1 MDNHQTNPLQ
11 KYFRQP
17 KIYVRLPSNGE
28 FYPDGS
34 LDKTE
39 NGEYPVYPMTTRD
52 EIMIKTPDAL
62 LNGESTVEVIQS
74 CIPNIK
80 NAWDIPIIDMD
91 AILIGIRIATY
102 GESMELSIKTPVTAE
117 EKDYQ
122 VDLRTMLD
130 SLYESEYDNSVILNE
145 MQVKIRPL
153 TYREFTETSI
163 QTFEEQRI
171 FNALTDRE
179 IPESKKLQTF
189 NDSFKKLTDL
199 TIHTLEKSIKE
210 IVLEDTTV
218 TNPEHIKEFVNNAD
232 KTLFEKVTNH
242 VDEQRT
248 KFSVK
253 PLTIKAE
260 PEEIEKG
267 VPETYEVPITFD
279 QANFFE

>member
-1 MDNHQTNPLQ
+1 MENSHHNPLQ

-17 KIYVRLPSNGE
+17 KIYIRLPSNGD
-28 FYPDGS
+28 FYSAQS
-34 LDKTE
+34 LEKTE

-62 LNGESTVEVIQS
+62 INGESTVEVIQS

-80 NAWDIPIIDMD
+80 NAWDIPVIDMD

-102 GESMELSIKTPVTAE
+102 GENMSLSVKTPVTGE
-117 EKDYQ
+117 EKEYQ
-122 VDLRTMLD
+122 IYLRPMLD
-130 SLYESEYDNSVILNE
+130 SIYDQQYDNTITLEE

-163 QTFEEQRI
+163 KTFEEQRI

-218 TNPEHIKEFVNNAD
+218 SEPQYIQEFVDNAD
-232 KTLFEKVTNH
+232 KALFQKVTDH
-242 VDEQRT
+242 VDNQRN
-248 KFSVK
+248 KFSIK
-253 PLTIKAE
+253 PLKIEAT

-267 VPETYEVPITFD
+267 VPKTYEVPITFD

>member
-145 MQVKIRPL
+145 MQVKIK
-153 TYREFTETSI
+153 E
-163 QTFEEQRI
+163 
-171 FNALTDRE
+171 NA
-179 IPESKKLQTF
+179 
-189 NDSFKKLTDL
+189 
-199 TIHTLEKSIKE
+199 
-210 IVLEDTTV
+210 
-218 TNPEHIKEFVNNAD
+218 
-232 KTLFEKVTNH
+232 
-242 VDEQRT
+242 
-248 KFSVK
+248 
-253 PLTIKAE
+253 
-260 PEEIEKG
+260 
-267 VPETYEVPITFD
+267 
-279 QANFFE
+279 